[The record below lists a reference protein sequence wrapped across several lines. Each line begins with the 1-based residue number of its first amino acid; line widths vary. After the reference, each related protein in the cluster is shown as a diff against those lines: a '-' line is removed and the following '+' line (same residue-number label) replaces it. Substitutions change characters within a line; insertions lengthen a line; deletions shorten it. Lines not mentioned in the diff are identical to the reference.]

1 MTEPVPTPLPPP
13 GAPPIR
19 RRGAAATLPALFVG
33 ALLGFIA
40 GYFAAGAA
48 RPSAGVAPPAADAPG
63 APAAAG
69 EAGRI
74 ASLKTELLRDP
85 ENPKLWAAL
94 GNAYYDRED
103 WDRAVEAYE
112 KALRKA
118 PKDANLLS
126 DLGAAYRNRGEF
138 RRAIAAFEKARKA
151 DPNHW
156 QSLLNLVLVHAF
168 DARDAVAAQ
177 RFLDE
182 LTRRYPEI
190 PNTGRIQE
198 QISRIRAG

>member
-1 MTEPVPTPLPPP
+1 LTEPLPPPPP
-13 GAPPIR
+13 GAPPTRKRI
-19 RRGAAATLPALFVG
+19 AAAAPLPALFVG

-48 RPSAGVAPPAADAPG
+48 RP
-63 APAAAG
+63 PAAAAPATPDGSAAPG

-74 ASLKTELLRDP
+74 GSLKTELLRDP
-85 ENPKLWAAL
+85 ENPRLWAAL

-103 WDRAVEAYE
+103 WDRAIEAYE

-118 PKDANLLS
+118 PKDANVLS

-151 DPNHW
+151 DPKHW